1 MILNCMAIFIFT
13 IGLIFVLI
21 GQILKK
27 KRVLIIG
34 ICILLLL
41 VISAFCVYI
50 YKLEEKNEEL
60 ELQNIGVLE
69 DNTKLPIPDRIIYKN
84 LNNKYVII
92 NSETSQFAKIYSEI
106 YNKMDNTIEGK
117 VLKDSEIDQMGN
129 KGSFIE
135 FDYNTK
141 SKNYIFM
148 LDENDVG
155 IIKRLDE
162 GVRAGY
168 SNIII

>member
-1 MILNCMAIFIFT
+1 MILNCIAIFIFI
-13 IGLIFVLI
+13 IGLILVLL
-21 GQILKK
+21 GGILKK
-27 KRVLIIG
+27 KRALIIG

-50 YKLEEKNEEL
+50 YKLEKNNEEL

-69 DNTKLPIPDRIIYKN
+69 DNTKLPIPDRIIYKDS
-84 LNNKYVII
+84 NNKYAII
-92 NSETSQFAKIYSEI
+92 NLETNQFVKIYSEI
-106 YNKMDNTIEGK
+106 YNRMDNTIEGK
-117 VLKDSEIDQMGN
+117 VLKDSEIEQMGN
-129 KGSFIE
+129 EGSFIE

-148 LDENDVG
+148 LDEKDSG
-155 IIKRLDE
+155 IIKRLTE
-162 GVRAGY
+162 GGRTDY